1 MGNRKPN
8 TPRSKIKNA
17 LRRLW
22 MQSRERA
29 AALKSTGYCCADCGV
44 KQSTAKGREV
54 KLEVHHQPQIDWTG
68 ITQLIVDRILNVPQV
83 PLCRDCHKQRHD
95 KLQEKLSEPELF
107 P

>member
-29 AALKSTGYCCADCGV
+29 AALKSTGYCCSDCGV

-54 KLEVHHQPQIDWTG
+54 KLEVHHEPQIDWTG
-68 ITQLIVDRILNVPQV
+68 LTQLIAERILESPQRPV
-83 PLCRDCHKQRHD
+83 CKECHKKAHD
-95 KLQEKLSEPELF
+95 DVQEKLPEPELF
-107 P
+107 S